1 MPPLLG
7 RVAAFVLGCSLDS
20 ERRQKL
26 LPCVEVACNTLLRI
40 LTVRS
45 SDAYSVLS
53 VCNALIEIAEVCS
66 EESPVRTAVRGRF
79 WERDVSGGDPLLP
92 KIQAAHVSNE
102 NAQHKVSTIGTRRM
116 AEGLS
121 FVKALGR
128 AVPVAEGLSVLHI
141 GLFMFWSPT
150 ARCSRTRL
158 GPSWSRNS

>member
-1 MPPLLG
+1 MFTNQAWPFPVAELLGFARTRESPSSSPGVRRSAALRVLGQVSLGQSDGVSAEDMPAVVETVVHAMGSFEQRYDVICDASSVLG

-26 LPCVEVACNTLLRI
+26 LPCVEVACNTLLRT

-79 WERDVSGGDPLLP
+79 
-92 KIQAAHVSNE
+92 
-102 NAQHKVSTIGTRRM
+102 
-116 AEGLS
+116 
-121 FVKALGR
+121 
-128 AVPVAEGLSVLHI
+128 
-141 GLFMFWSPT
+141 
-150 ARCSRTRL
+150 
-158 GPSWSRNS
+158 